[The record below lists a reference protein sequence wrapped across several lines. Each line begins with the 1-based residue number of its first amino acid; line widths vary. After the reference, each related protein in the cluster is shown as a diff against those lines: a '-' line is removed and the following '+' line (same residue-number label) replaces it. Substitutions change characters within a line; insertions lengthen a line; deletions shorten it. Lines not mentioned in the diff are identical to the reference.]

1 MTGRSTMAKKLP
13 DQALHPEEDGS
24 GRSERSD
31 ADVITLESR
40 RLKAARTGDGGAFAD
55 LVRPHLSVMLRVAAR
70 AGGNRALAED
80 AVQETLGLAYE
91 RLGRYRAGSSF
102 RAWLLA
108 MVSRR
113 AWTLR
118 RAEARRRDRELKV
131 APPERASSP
140 EQAMRAV
147 QCGERIAEMLETMPE
162 KRRRAA
168 VLRLDGGLSYAE
180 IGAALETSEGSARV
194 LVHMAVKTLRAALSD
209 LVEQGVSDDAE
220 DPPRRTR

>member
-1 MTGRSTMAKKLP
+1 MAKKLP
-13 DQALHPEEDGS
+13 DQELGSEEQ
-24 GRSERSD
+24 RSERSRLAE
-31 ADVITLESR
+31 ADVIALESR
-40 RLKAARTGDGGAFAD
+40 RLEAAKSGDGGAFAD

-91 RLGRYRAGSSF
+91 RLGRYRPGSSF

-118 RAEARRRDRELKV
+118 RAELRRRDRELKV
-131 APPERASSP
+131 ALPEHASSP

-147 QCGERIAEMLETMPE
+147 QCGERITETLESMPE

-168 VLRLDGGLSYAE
+168 MLRLDGGLSYAE
-180 IGAALETSEGSARV
+180 IGDALETSEGSARV
-194 LVHMAVKTLRAALSD
+194 LVHMAIKTLRESLSD
-209 LVEQGVSDDAE
+209 LVDSGADE
-220 DPPRRTR
+220 DPKEPERSTR

>member
-1 MTGRSTMAKKLP
+1 ME
-13 DQALHPEEDGS
+13 Q
-24 GRSERSD
+24 SD
-31 ADVITLESR
+31 AAVIALESR
-40 RLKAARTGDGGAFAD
+40 RLEAARDGDGGAFAD
-55 LVRPHLSVMLRVAAR
+55 LVRPHLAVMLRVAAR
-70 AGGNRALAED
+70 SGGNRALAED

-131 APPERASSP
+131 APPERASNP
-140 EQAMRAV
+140 EQAMRAM
-147 QCGERIAEMLETMPE
+147 QCGERIAETLETMPE

-194 LVHMAVKTLRAALSD
+194 LVHLAVKTLRESLSD
-209 LVEQGVSDDAE
+209 LVEQGVAE
-220 DPPRRTR
+220 EGDEKTRRTG